1 MPLCL
6 GFILFEDGG
15 LCTLEWC
22 PQQCKWQEDVEQ
34 PQIQSHS
41 EYSGLEHPSKHIPQ
55 GQQGPSKL
63 PCARCGSLCSSLA
76 SASQPSSLA
85 LCSFSPANTSALAS
99 QDCPVSSLGQG

>member
-1 MPLCL
+1 MAVFVP
-6 GFILFEDGG
+6 GFILFEDGV

-22 PQQCKWQEDVEQ
+22 PQQCKWQEDMEQ

-63 PCARCGSLCSSLA
+63 PCARCVFPVLL
-76 SASQPSSLA
+76 PSFCFTA
-85 LCSFSPANTSALAS
+85 F
-99 QDCPVSSLGQG
+99 